1 MAEGKSVSL
10 KAYLAIHESL
20 LMNHEIR
27 ATNQKADPPR
37 GGMVPDTFFFIFS
50 CKLSCPN
57 SFSPCFDHVV
67 NGISPQSHLCPVDHP
82 VAVRTKR

>member
-37 GGMVPDTFFFIFS
+37 GGMVPDTFFLHILMQVIVSELLFAM
-50 CKLSCPN
+50 L
-57 SFSPCFDHVV
+57 
-67 NGISPQSHLCPVDHP
+67 
-82 VAVRTKR
+82 